1 MSSPSY
7 FEDFEVGT
15 IQEFGE
21 YEVTVD
27 EIIDFAKKYD
37 PFPFHI
43 SKNAAEKTVF
53 GGIISS
59 GWLTALVWLGMMHKS
74 FLSYD
79 TIMGSP
85 GHEEMTWPKPV
96 RPDDKVTG
104 QLEILESRNSKSKP
118 GLGFVRY
125 EAKLFNQ
132 DNEIVFLTKS
142 TLMIKSRI

>member
-1 MSSPSY
+1 MENRY
-7 FEDFEVGT
+7 VEDFKKGDLFEL
-15 IQEFGE
+15 GE
-21 YEVTVD
+21 YTFSDD

-37 PFPFHI
+37 PFLFHI
-43 SKNAAEKTVF
+43 NKNAAEKTLF

-104 QLEILESRNSKSKP
+104 RH
-118 GLGFVRY
+118 GFSGISIRPRTFC
-125 EAKLFNQ
+125 LTM
-132 DNEIVFLTKS
+132 VFPVYTA
-142 TLMIKSRI
+142 